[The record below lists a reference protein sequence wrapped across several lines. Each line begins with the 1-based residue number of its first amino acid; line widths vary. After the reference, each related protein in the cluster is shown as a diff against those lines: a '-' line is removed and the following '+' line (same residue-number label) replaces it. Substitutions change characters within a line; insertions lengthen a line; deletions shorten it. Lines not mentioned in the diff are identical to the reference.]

1 MGCMQMPESRGD
13 QQNQSWF
20 FKTNKID
27 NILARVFFL
36 KRNEKNIIPTHAVDR
51 INRILG
57 QTLYQYFLK
66 DRET

>member
-1 MGCMQMPESRGD
+1 MPESRGD